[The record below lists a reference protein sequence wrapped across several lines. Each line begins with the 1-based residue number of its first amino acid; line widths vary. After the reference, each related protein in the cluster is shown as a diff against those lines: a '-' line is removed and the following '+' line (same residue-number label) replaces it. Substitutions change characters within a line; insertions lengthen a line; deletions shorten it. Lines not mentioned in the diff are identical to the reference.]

1 MKRKK
6 ILFILTFVLAASL
19 LTVMIVNAQDGQPFI
34 PTDDEV
40 NAVAKKL
47 YCPVCPNT
55 PLDVCETQACIDWRA
70 QIRDQLAA
78 GWSEQQIMDY
88 FVQQYGERVLGE
100 PQRSGFTSMVWV
112 LPLIAV
118 LLGIV
123 IVWQVLR
130 SWRLKRAEQVSPE
143 ISTPI
148 SSDRI
153 SKELQA
159 LVEKEL
165 QKFD

>member
-1 MKRKK
+1 MKRK
-6 ILFILTFVLAASL
+6 LLLVVAFVLTASL
-19 LTVMIVNAQDGQPFI
+19 LAVIAVYAQGGQPRN
-34 PTDDEV
+34 PTDNEV

-55 PLDVCETQACIDWRA
+55 PLDVCETQACKDWRA
-70 QIRDQLAA
+70 QIRDQLAS
-78 GWSEQQIMDY
+78 GWTEQQIMDY

-112 LPLIAV
+112 LPLIAI
-118 LLGIV
+118 LLGFV

-130 SWRLKRAEQVSPE
+130 TWRTKRDQQAAHGASTMNGLKEISPE
-143 ISTPI
+143 
-148 SSDRI
+148 
-153 SKELQA
+153 LWA

-165 QKFD
+165 KEMD

>member
-1 MKRKK
+1 MKWK
-6 ILFILTFVLAASL
+6 ILLILAFPLIASL
-19 LTVMIVNAQDGQPFI
+19 LAVTVVSAQGGQPNF
-34 PTDDEV
+34 PTDNEV

-55 PLDVCETQACIDWRA
+55 PLDVCETQACKDWRA

-78 GWSEQQIMDY
+78 GMNEQQIMDY
-88 FVQQYGERVLGE
+88 FVQQSGAGVMGE

-118 LLGIV
+118 LLGMV

-130 SWRLKRAEQVSPE
+130 SWRTRQGRQAAAEVSTPVSGSPQISPE
-143 ISTPI
+143 
-148 SSDRI
+148 
-153 SKELQA
+153 LWA

-165 QKFD
+165 KEID

>member
-1 MKRKK
+1 MKRKV
-6 ILFILTFVLAASL
+6 LFALAFILAASL
-19 LTVMIVNAQDGQPFI
+19 LAVIVVSAQEGEPRV

-40 NAVAKKL
+40 NAIAKKL

-55 PLDVCETQACIDWRA
+55 PLDVCETQACKDWRA

-78 GWSEQQIMDY
+78 GWNEQQIMDY

-100 PQRSGFTSMVWV
+100 PQRSGFSSMVWV

-118 LLGIV
+118 LMGLV

-130 SWRLKRAEQVSPE
+130 SWRAKQGRQETLAVSTADGSHQISPE
-143 ISTPI
+143 
-148 SSDRI
+148 
-153 SKELQA
+153 LWA

-165 QKFD
+165 KEID

>member
-1 MKRKK
+1 MKRKL
-6 ILFILTFVLAASL
+6 LFILVFVLAASL
-19 LTVMIVNAQDGQPFI
+19 LTVMIVNAQDGQQRI

-55 PLDVCETQACIDWRA
+55 PLDVCETQACKDWRA

-78 GWSEQQIMDY
+78 GWSEQQILDY

-118 LLGIV
+118 LSGIV

-130 SWRLKRAEQVSPE
+130 SWRLKRAEQVSSE
-143 ISTPI
+143 ISTPN

-153 SKELQA
+153 SKELRA

-165 QKFD
+165 KEID

>member
-1 MKRKK
+1 MKRKL
-6 ILFILTFVLAASL
+6 LFILAFVLAASL
-19 LTVMIVNAQDGQPFI
+19 LTVMIVNAQDGQPRI

-40 NAVAKKL
+40 NAVGKKL
-47 YCPVCPNT
+47 YCPFCPN
-55 PLDVCETQACIDWRA
+55 PLVDVCETRACKDWRA

-78 GWSEQQIMDY
+78 GWSEQQILDY

-118 LLGIV
+118 LSGLV

-130 SWRLKRAEQVSPE
+130 SWRLKRAEQVSSE
-143 ISTPI
+143 ISTPN

-153 SKELQA
+153 SKELRA

-165 QKFD
+165 KEID

>member
-1 MKRKK
+1 MRRKV
-6 ILFILTFVLAASL
+6 LFILVFVLATSL
-19 LTVMIVNAQDGQPFI
+19 LAVIVVSAQEGQPRV
-34 PTDDEV
+34 PTDNEV

-55 PLDVCETQACIDWRA
+55 PLDVCETQACKDWRA
-70 QIRDQLAA
+70 QIRDQLAE
-78 GWSEQQIMDY
+78 GWSEKQIMDY
-88 FVQQYGERVLGE
+88 FVLQYGERVLGE

-118 LLGIV
+118 LLGLV

-130 SWRLKRAEQVSPE
+130 SWRSKQVRQATPVFSTPNGSTQISPE
-143 ISTPI
+143 L
-148 SSDRI
+148 R
-153 SKELQA
+153 A

-165 QKFD
+165 KEMD